1 MKAEAVPFWLGVLLS
16 LMVNADEEFEDWP
29 FFWSQF
35 SELFDLK
42 VNNGISFLVGEFG
55 LDSLWIKQISDQQ
68 YLYHYDI
75 CRKDIYIIL

>member
-1 MKAEAVPFWLGVLLS
+1 
-16 LMVNADEEFEDWP
+16 MVNADEEFEDWP
-29 FFWSQF
+29 LSCDPLFFWSQF

-55 LDSLWIKQISDQQ
+55 LDSLWIKQISDQN